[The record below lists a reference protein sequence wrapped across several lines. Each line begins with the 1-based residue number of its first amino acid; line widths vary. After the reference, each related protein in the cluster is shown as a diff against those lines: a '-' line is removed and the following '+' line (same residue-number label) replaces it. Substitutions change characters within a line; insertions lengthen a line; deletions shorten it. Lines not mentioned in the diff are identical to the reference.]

1 MGIRKNV
8 YSFVETNS
16 VSADLDA
23 MLQFPAS
30 PHSSWQKTSSLKT
43 LCGVNNVL
51 TLYIYRRQIA
61 ARRKLR
67 PLPHVDSTRTRRMP
81 PDLYKARSF
90 EWHSLRRARVFSEP
104 G

>member
-1 MGIRKNV
+1 MGIRKNM
-8 YSFVETNS
+8 YPLVEANS

-67 PLPHVDSTRTRRMP
+67 PLPHVDMH
-81 PDLYKARSF
+81 PDAADAAGFVQGQKLRVALPTARKSF
-90 EWHSLRRARVFSEP
+90 F
-104 G
+104 